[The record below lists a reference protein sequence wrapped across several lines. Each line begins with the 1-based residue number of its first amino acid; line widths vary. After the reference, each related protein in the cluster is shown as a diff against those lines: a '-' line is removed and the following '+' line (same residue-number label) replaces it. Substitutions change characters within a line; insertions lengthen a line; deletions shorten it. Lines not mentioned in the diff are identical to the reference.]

1 MVRREI
7 VRGRMG
13 QVRGELLEC
22 LESVTDELLPWA
34 PTEGMRTVA
43 GQLAEILV
51 TEMQIVA
58 VLREEPGGDYRAHY
72 QEMIATP
79 TKAGFLAQL
88 DSVRT
93 HTLATLDGYSEEEL
107 LESIEMDPNWFES
120 GGLEQVPR
128 IEVFGAI
135 PMHEWY
141 HTGQLISY
149 LWSRGVNPYS

>member
-7 VRGRMG
+7 ARGRMA

-22 LESVTDELLPWA
+22 LVSVTDELLPWA
-34 PTEGMRTVA
+34 PSDGMRTVA

-58 VLREEPGGDYRAHY
+58 VLRGEPSQSFQAQYR
-72 QEMIATP
+72 ELLATP
-79 TKAGFLAQL
+79 TKAAFLEKLA
-88 DSVRT
+88 SARA
-93 HTLATLDGYSEEEL
+93 HTLATLDGFSEEEL

-120 GGLEQVPR
+120 GGLSQVPR

-149 LWSRGVNPYS
+149 LWSRGVNPYG